1 MQTIV
6 QKSASSASVAF
17 PDTTGRLA
25 HDVGK
30 YSKDIANQK
39 SLSSFKLNKLLSPC
53 TSKHLSLMHRQA
65 YIKDSGWGL
74 LHPEHII

>member
-6 QKSASSASVAF
+6 QKSASSVSVAF

-30 YSKDIANQK
+30 HSRDIANQK
-39 SLSSFKLNKLLSPC
+39 SLSSFKLNKLLRVSFI
-53 TSKHLSLMHRQA
+53 SF
-65 YIKDSGWGL
+65 
-74 LHPEHII
+74 